1 MDDMKRLYDWKKMT
15 EGSDWTR
22 FGNLIYIVHGSETE
36 IFKGNSVL
44 EPLE

>member
-1 MDDMKRLYDWKKMT
+1 MTEKKMR
-15 EGSDWTR
+15 EGSNWTR

-36 IFKGNSVL
+36 IFKSNSAL